1 LSVLPALCIRK
12 AILSYDDVVSPIL
25 DVVHVPLPVPSLD
38 EVVQSVI
45 DRLHM
50 NVGVT
55 NTIDTKSAPNVF
67 STPNT
72 VNVFNSVPDTLIT
85 LDTTITHVSTMV
97 PASNP
102 SSTIETTPVGKSK
115 RIGRGRGK
123 KSPALPGKGCHIEV
137 KFSEVGWCTGIV
149 KRLYGDTAKIYFNC
163 DHTEPTLNLKKVKW
177 RWT

>member
-1 LSVLPALCIRK
+1 VDVALSGLPIVGC
-12 AILSYDDVVSPIL
+12 
-25 DVVHVPLPVPSLD
+25 PL
-38 EVVQSVI
+38 
-45 DRLHM
+45 
-50 NVGVT
+50 
-55 NTIDTKSAPNVF
+55 K
-67 STPNT
+67 
-72 VNVFNSVPDTLIT
+72 VNVTMDDKEVEIDEIVKDT
-85 LDTTITHVSTMV
+85 DNNEVKHVSTMV